1 MRRFRSFLAAN
12 VLLGLVLLAG
22 CWSHTVRPANE
33 PNLVEAWRNSVSRH
47 GQLSSRTSQTLRR
60 LDLAAPYEANP
71 AECIGQLHILALKDP
86 QPDYLFALAEMNYL
100 QGRQAERGRCQD
112 AVCHYYLCA
121 GYAYHYLFATAD
133 ALDPVPPSAGGPQP
147 TWAPHNVFDPRFR
160 LACDLYNTGLAKC
173 IAAAQRAGRLDAR
186 KQLRLPTPDGNSF
199 TLSVVPQG
207 FTKKQ
212 EEFGPLLFC
221 EGREVPDLANQ
232 YRSYG
237 LGVPLIA
244 TRQPT
249 TPEDSSDL
257 YLQGASFPVT
267 AFFRFDGSLSDLVQC
282 RVGQLELYNPLA
294 VQTVQVLGK
303 RVPLETDLT
312 TPLAYFLSHTD
323 LDKVAYTGFL
333 RPDTIQQRE
342 GIYMLEPY
350 QPGKIPVL
358 MVHGLLSS
366 PTTWLPLFNDLRA
379 DPVLRERYQF
389 WFYFYP
395 TSNPYIVTAADLRDN
410 LHRLRA
416 RVDSQHQDRAFDQM
430 VLVGHS
436 MGGLI
441 SHLLTIDS
449 GDDFWKLVS
458 TQPLDRLKLR
468 QESELELRRVF
479 YFQREPWVKRV
490 VFLGTPHHGSKLS
503 PALPGLLADYLV
515 RLPKAFV
522 TVTQDLVAQNKDVL
536 VDNRLRT
543 FPTSVD
549 LLAPGAPALEL
560 LAARAPAEAVHYHS
574 IVGVAPPSQDRL
586 ERWLAGYSGEPGD
599 GVVPYRSAHLDNVD
613 SEQIVCADH
622 FNVHRHPL
630 AVLEVRRILLSH
642 LRAVDDPPTG
652 IQQVTAP
659 AGPAVPAQGGH
670 TE

>member
-1 MRRFRSFLAAN
+1 M
-12 VLLGLVLLAG
+12 
-22 CWSHTVRPANE
+22 
-33 PNLVEAWRNSVSRH
+33 
-47 GQLSSRTSQTLRR
+47 QL
-60 LDLAAPYEANP
+60 N
-71 AECIGQLHILALKDP
+71 
-86 QPDYLFALAEMNYL
+86 
-100 QGRQAERGRCQD
+100 
-112 AVCHYYLCA
+112 
-121 GYAYHYLFATAD
+121 
-133 ALDPVPPSAGGPQP
+133 
-147 TWAPHNVFDPRFR
+147 
-160 LACDLYNTGLAKC
+160 
-173 IAAAQRAGRLDAR
+173 
-186 KQLRLPTPDGNSF
+186 LPTPDGGSF
-199 TLSVVPQG
+199 TLSVVHHG
-207 FTKKQ
+207 FSWKP

-221 EGREVPDLANQ
+221 EGQEAPDLANQ
-232 YRSYG
+232 YRTYG

-244 TRQPT
+244 TRQAMA
-249 TPEDSSDL
+249 PEDASGL
-257 YLQGASFPVT
+257 YPQGASFPVT
-267 AFFRFDGSLSDLVQC
+267 AFFRFDGDLSDLVRC
-282 RVGQLELYNPLA
+282 HVGRLELYNPLA
-294 VQTVQVLGK
+294 AQTVEVFGK

-323 LDKVAYTGFL
+323 LDKVKYTGFL

-366 PTTWLPLFNDLRA
+366 PTTWLPMFNDLRA

-389 WFYFYP
+389 WFWFYP

-416 RVDSQHQDRAFDQM
+416 RVDPRHQDRAFDQL

-441 SHLLTIDS
+441 SHLLTVDS

-458 TQPLDRLKLR
+458 DQPLDRLKLR
-468 QESELELRRVF
+468 EESELELRRVF

-490 VFLGTPHHGSKLS
+490 VFLGTPHHGSRLS
-503 PALPGLLADYLV
+503 PGLPGQLADYVV
-515 RLPKAFV
+515 RLPKAFMA
-522 TVTQDLVAQNKDVL
+522 VTQDLVTENKNDL
-536 VDNRLRT
+536 AGIRLRS

-560 LAARAPAEAVHYHS
+560 LAARPPAEAVHFHS
-574 IVGVAPPSQDRL
+574 IVGVAPPNQDRL
-586 ERWLAGYSGEPGD
+586 ERWLAGDSCEPGD

-613 SEQIVCADH
+613 SEQVVCADH

-630 AVLEVRRILLSH
+630 AVLEVRRILMAH

-652 IQQVTAP
+652 IQQVTASP
-659 AGPAVPAQGGH
+659 GPAAAAAVCPNVSSH
-670 TE
+670 E